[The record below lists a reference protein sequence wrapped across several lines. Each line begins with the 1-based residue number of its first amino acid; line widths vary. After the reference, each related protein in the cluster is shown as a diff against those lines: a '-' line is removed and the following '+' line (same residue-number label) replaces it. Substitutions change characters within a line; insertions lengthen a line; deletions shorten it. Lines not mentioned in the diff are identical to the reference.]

1 MTLTLEHLLNLID
14 ELPKGVNL
22 DYVKAGT
29 NKIQLNSVDH
39 VEKYISAT
47 KVDTEK
53 GSTKSANITT
63 ENLRVFV
70 NKVVED
76 KPLHIES
83 VWNGSGSARSAWEG
97 LFAHTSEFYTH
108 FSKGRKHLVWIPAH
122 PHKVGEITLLTKE
135 LLDSISTYKSTS
147 DEQLYKNIDII
158 TAIKTK
164 PFLLL
169 AGISGTGKSRIV
181 RELARACWDEDS
193 IEYKA
198 QKPKNFE
205 IIQVK
210 PNWHD
215 STELIGYVSRVSG
228 TPVYVIGDFLRFITQ
243 AWENLD
249 IPYFLCLDEMN
260 LAPVEQYFAEF
271 LSVIE
276 SRKSN
281 EDGTI
286 TTDPILKKSTEDWYR
301 VLTAELTGG
310 NETLRNRF
318 LEEGITIPQ
327 NLIVMGTVNMDETT
341 FSFSRKVLDRAMTI
355 EMNEVDLY
363 AGLDSKYERIGKL
376 NSDMLIGT
384 AVEGVD
390 VYADNEEVCNKVL
403 SYLQAVNDVLNGTPF
418 KIAYRTRNEFLLYVV
433 NNLPY
438 NLDEKGNEFSEDEVI
453 AIALDEI
460 TSMKILSRIEG
471 DDTKIKHSLLE
482 SLITTIEAQL
492 LILTGEEKKIES
504 ISVAKLKEMKERLT
518 LSGYTSFW
526 S

>member
-39 VEKYISAT
+39 VEKCISAT

-53 GSTKSANITT
+53 GLTKSANITT

-70 NKVVED
+70 NKVVEN

-97 LFAHTSEFYTH
+97 LFAHTSEFYIH
-108 FSKGRKHLVWIPAH
+108 FSKGRKHLVWIPTH
-122 PHKVGEITLLTKE
+122 PHKVGEITPLTKE
-135 LLDSISTYKSTS
+135 LLDNLSTYKSIS
-147 DEQLYKNIDII
+147 DEKLYKYIDII

-228 TPVYVIGDFLRFITQ
+228 TP
-243 AWENLD
+243 
-249 IPYFLCLDEMN
+249 
-260 LAPVEQYFAEF
+260 
-271 LSVIE
+271 
-276 SRKSN
+276 K
-281 EDGTI
+281 
-286 TTDPILKKSTEDWYR
+286 
-301 VLTAELTGG
+301 
-310 NETLRNRF
+310 
-318 LEEGITIPQ
+318 
-327 NLIVMGTVNMDETT
+327 
-341 FSFSRKVLDRAMTI
+341 
-355 EMNEVDLY
+355 
-363 AGLDSKYERIGKL
+363 
-376 NSDMLIGT
+376 
-384 AVEGVD
+384 
-390 VYADNEEVCNKVL
+390 
-403 SYLQAVNDVLNGTPF
+403 
-418 KIAYRTRNEFLLYVV
+418 
-433 NNLPY
+433 
-438 NLDEKGNEFSEDEVI
+438 
-453 AIALDEI
+453 
-460 TSMKILSRIEG
+460 
-471 DDTKIKHSLLE
+471 
-482 SLITTIEAQL
+482 
-492 LILTGEEKKIES
+492 
-504 ISVAKLKEMKERLT
+504 
-518 LSGYTSFW
+518 
-526 S
+526 